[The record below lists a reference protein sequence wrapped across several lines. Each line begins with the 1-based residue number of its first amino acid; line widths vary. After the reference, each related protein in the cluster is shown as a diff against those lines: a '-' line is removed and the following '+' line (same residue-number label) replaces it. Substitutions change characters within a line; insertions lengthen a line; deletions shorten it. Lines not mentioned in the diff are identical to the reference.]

1 MGWQQVYDPLGNAW
15 LSTLLA
21 ALPVVVMLG
30 GLAFL
35 RWQAPWAA
43 AAGLVAAGAVAVG
56 VYGMPSGMAV
66 SAATLGAMTGLL
78 PIGWIVLNIL
88 FLHQL
93 TERDG
98 SFAVLQRSIAG
109 VTADGRLQLLLIAF
123 AFGAFFE
130 GAAGFGTPVAV
141 TAALLIGLGFTPL
154 AASGLSLIANTA
166 PVAYGALGT
175 PILTLAK
182 THGYDAMAV
191 SAMVGRQLPFFSVL
205 VPFWLLVA
213 FCGWRGMRA
222 VWPAALVAGVTFAV
236 PQFLVSNF
244 IGPEL
249 VDVIA
254 AVCSLGSLA
263 LFLRWWQPTDHWTP
277 QGQLVAVE
285 GRESNC
291 PAGNDE
297 SPSRQPEATDS
308 KSVAVPPA
316 PLSRAEIVRA
326 WAPWGI
332 LTVFVFCWGL
342 PVVKTWLNGWFAP
355 KFALPGLH
363 ELVLRMPPVVPASTP
378 EAAVFTFNLLSAS
391 GTGILL
397 AALVGG
403 RVLGFGWRGL
413 LQAYGATLWRVRMP
427 LLTIALMLA
436 LGTLT
441 RYSGLDTT
449 LGLAFAHTGV
459 FYPFFGTLLG
469 WLGVALTGSDT
480 SSNVLFGGLQKVA
493 AGQLGLSPTLMGA
506 ANSAGGVMGKMVDA
520 QSIVVAASATGY
532 HGKEGE
538 ILRYVFF
545 HSIALAS
552 LVGLLVTL
560 QAYVPPFTR
569 MVVP

>member
-30 GLAFL
+30 GLAWL

-43 AAGLVAAGAVAVG
+43 AAGLAAAAMVAVG
-56 VYGMPSGMAV
+56 VYGMPAGMAA

-98 SFAVLQRSIAG
+98 SFGVLQRSIAG
-109 VTADGRLQLLLIAF
+109 ITADGRLQLLLIAF

-166 PVAYGALGT
+166 PVAFGALGT
-175 PILTLAK
+175 PILTMAK
-182 THGYDAMAV
+182 THGYDAMAL

-222 VWPAALVAGVTFAV
+222 VWPATLVTGIAFAV

-254 AVCSLGSLA
+254 AVCSMGCLT
-263 LFLRWWQPTDHWTP
+263 LFLRWWQPPDHWTP
-277 QGQLVAVE
+277 QGQRVAGVE
-285 GRESNC
+285 RNASAAA
-291 PAGNDE
+291 PSAG
-297 SPSRQPEATDS
+297 
-308 KSVAVPPA
+308 PA
-316 PLSRAEIVRA
+316 PETAPAAAPLARSEVVRA

-342 PVVKTWLNGWFAP
+342 PVTKTWLNGWFAP

-363 ELVLRMPPVVPASTP
+363 ELVVRMPPVVSDATP
-378 EAAVFTFNLLSAS
+378 EAAVFTLNLLSAS

-403 RVLGFGWRGL
+403 RVLGFSWGGL
-413 LQAYGATLWRVRMP
+413 MRAYGATLWRVRLP

-506 ANSAGGVMGKMVDA
+506 ANSSGGVMGKMIDA

-538 ILRYVFF
+538 VLRYVFF

-560 QAYVPPFTR
+560 QAYVPPFTK

>member
-1 MGWQQVYDPLGNAW
+1 
-15 LSTLLA
+15 
-21 ALPVVVMLG
+21 
-30 GLAFL
+30 
-35 RWQAPWAA
+35 
-43 AAGLVAAGAVAVG
+43 
-56 VYGMPSGMAV
+56 
-66 SAATLGAMTGLL
+66 
-78 PIGWIVLNIL
+78 
-88 FLHQL
+88 
-93 TERDG
+93 
-98 SFAVLQRSIAG
+98 
-109 VTADGRLQLLLIAF
+109 
-123 AFGAFFE
+123 
-130 GAAGFGTPVAV
+130 
-141 TAALLIGLGFTPL
+141 
-154 AASGLSLIANTA
+154 
-166 PVAYGALGT
+166 
-175 PILTLAK
+175 
-182 THGYDAMAV
+182 
-191 SAMVGRQLPFFSVL
+191 LPFFSVL

-213 FCGWRGMRA
+213 FCGWRGMRT
-222 VWPAALVAGVTFAV
+222 VWPAAMVTGVAFAV

-254 AVCSLGSLA
+254 AVCSLGCLT
-263 LFLRWWQPTDHWTP
+263 LFLRWWQPADHWTP
-277 QGQLVAVE
+277 QGHRVAGDDTDARAADRV
-285 GRESNC
+285 
-291 PAGNDE
+291 AGAGLA
-297 SPSRQPEATDS
+297 SGT
-308 KSVAVPPA
+308 A
-316 PLSRAEIVRA
+316 PLSRSEVVRA

-342 PVVKTWLNGWFAP
+342 PITKTWLNGWFAP

-363 ELVLRMPPVVPASTP
+363 ELVVRMPPVVPQATP
-378 EAAVFTFNLLSAS
+378 EAAMFNLNLLSAS

-403 RVLGFGWRGL
+403 RVLGFTWGGL
-413 LQAYGATLWRVRMP
+413 VSAYGATLWRVRLP

-449 LGLAFAHTGV
+449 LGLAFAHTGL

-506 ANSAGGVMGKMVDA
+506 ANSAGGVMGKMIDA

-538 ILRYVFF
+538 VLRYVFF

-560 QAYVPPFTR
+560 QAYVPPFTK